1 MIYFFVSCEFIYFV
15 DNHKLRGSAL
25 KPERMNF
32 KTLIIIIFCGL
43 IGFATTSSAQG
54 NTILKEL
61 DVYQGT
67 AQPFY
72 LNSPYGDPQPKSF
85 PMEGNEINLV
95 GIDGNI
101 FAYEY
106 VPDPDFLGADGFS
119 YEVIESPFPPN
130 PSKTTYVFQI
140 NVIASMV
147 NTNNDF
153 VHLNSLEEVIL
164 DPLANDETSSSN
176 LEVTVAQVLR
186 GSAIVNEDL
195 TITYTP
201 VDENPDY
208 IVYTVSDEF
217 NTISSATI
225 YLNQE
230 YDLEEESTSR
240 EYTMASGN
248 SEYIILPNSD
258 LQLDAQEYA
267 FGSLE
272 QVNDFVYMY
281 TADVNVEGSDVIRFT
296 DANSNEY
303 LANITII
310 EKYTD
315 VGYVKDDV
323 FYSASNTNL
332 VFDVTENDEVDQYVI
347 ADYSDELYHVGD
359 GVFSYTPP
367 PYFKGI
373 KTFFYTAD
381 DGFTEETGT
390 IELVFNNYKPT
401 NYFQYNLSTP
411 QNQPRI
417 IEYDVPLG
425 TEYFEIST
433 LPENGTVEVFTDD
446 ESVDVACEEGI
457 QKVFALYTPNDG
469 FVGADELT
477 IRYCASDNNVCNDIN
492 IALDVV
498 STEIDECIC
507 VEDCV
512 WPGDANGDGKVSILD
527 ALSVGRFMG
536 QGGAARD
543 EAPYGEIYE
552 GVSVED
558 WLGNQV
564 NGKNVK
570 HVDTDGDGVITV
582 EDLQVVVDNYGDIN
596 SVMSSDVL
604 GVKNVPFLLSTTVSE
619 MDSGDL
625 VVIYVTMG
633 TSEYPAIDVQGVAF
647 AVNLPASLV
656 DSSTVEVEYLEDG
669 YLVKDAPYID
679 LTHQPVD
686 GIIHTTGVKTNSA
699 GSTGFGVIATV
710 SFIIEEDAEGIKNP
724 GRSSAQ
730 SNGDVVATIN
740 ATDIIIEDS
749 RGFKYALPNT
759 SLDLTVK
766 SGEDGVLNDP
776 LNVYP
781 NPAGDLVTIESMIGA
796 ELSSINIFSADGA
809 LIRTVGNLKSSRKVL
824 DISDLPD
831 GMYIIKAADDKQVY
845 TSKLI
850 KK

>member
-1 MIYFFVSCEFIYFV
+1 
-15 DNHKLRGSAL
+15 
-25 KPERMNF
+25 
-32 KTLIIIIFCGL
+32 
-43 IGFATTSSAQG
+43 
-54 NTILKEL
+54 
-61 DVYQGT
+61 
-67 AQPFY
+67 
-72 LNSPYGDPQPKSF
+72 
-85 PMEGNEINLV
+85 
-95 GIDGNI
+95 
-101 FAYEY
+101 
-106 VPDPDFLGADGFS
+106 
-119 YEVIESPFPPN
+119 
-130 PSKTTYVFQI
+130 
-140 NVIASMV
+140 MV
-147 NTNNDF
+147 NSNNDF
-153 VHLNSLEEVIL
+153 VHLNSLEEVTL
-164 DPLANDETSSSN
+164 DPLANDEISSSN

-186 GSAIVNEDL
+186 GTTVVNEDF

-208 IVYTVSDEF
+208 IIYTVTDEY

-225 YLNQE
+225 FLNQE
-230 YDLEEESTSR
+230 FDLEEESTSR
-240 EYTMASGN
+240 DYTMASGN
-248 SEYIILPNSD
+248 SEYIILPNAN
-258 LQLDAQEYA
+258 LELDVQDYD

-281 TADVNVEGSDVIRFT
+281 TADVNVEGSDVIRFV
-296 DANSNEY
+296 DDNSNEY
-303 LANITII
+303 LANISII

-323 FYSASNTNL
+323 FHSASNTNL
-332 VFDVTENDEVDQYVI
+332 VFDVKENDEVDQYVI
-347 ADYSDELYHVGD
+347 SDYSAELYHIGN

-373 KTFFYTAD
+373 KTFYYTAD

-390 IELVFNNYKPT
+390 IELIFNNFKPT

-425 TEYFEIST
+425 TEYFEISE

-469 FVGADELT
+469 YVGSDELT
-477 IRYCASDNNVCNDIN
+477 IRYCASDNNICNDIN

-507 VEDCV
+507 IDDCV
-512 WPGDANGDGKVSILD
+512 WPGDANGDGKVSVLD
-527 ALSVGRFMG
+527 ALSVGRYIG
-536 QGGAARD
+536 EGGATRD
-543 EAPYGEIYE
+543 EAPYGDIYE

-558 WLGNQV
+558 WLGSQV
-564 NGKNVK
+564 NGKNLK

-582 EDLQVVVDNYGDIN
+582 DDLQVVVDNYGDIN
-596 SVMSSDVL
+596 SVMSTDVL
-604 GVKNVPFLLSTTVSE
+604 GVKNVPFLLSTTVTE

-625 VVIYVTMG
+625 VVVYVTMG
-633 TSEYPAIDVQGVAF
+633 TYEYPAIDIQGVAF
-647 AVNLPASLV
+647 AVNLPAALV
-656 DSSTVEVEYLEDG
+656 DSSTVEVEYLEEG
-669 YLVKDAPYID
+669 YLVKDAPYIN
-679 LTHQPVD
+679 LTHQPSD
-686 GIIHTTGVKTNSA
+686 GIIHTTGVKTNST

-730 SNGDVVATIN
+730 ITGDVVATIN

-749 RGFKYALPNT
+749 RGYKYALPNT
-759 SLDLTVK
+759 SLDITVK
-766 SGEDGVLNDP
+766 SGEENELSEL

-781 NPAGDLVTIESMIGA
+781 NPAGDLVTIESLNGA
-796 ELSSINIFSADGA
+796 ELNSINILSSEGG
-809 LIRTVGNLKSSRKVL
+809 LIKTIGNLKSTRKVI
-824 DISDLPD
+824 DVSDLPD
-831 GMYIIKAADDKQVY
+831 GMYIIKAADNKQVY